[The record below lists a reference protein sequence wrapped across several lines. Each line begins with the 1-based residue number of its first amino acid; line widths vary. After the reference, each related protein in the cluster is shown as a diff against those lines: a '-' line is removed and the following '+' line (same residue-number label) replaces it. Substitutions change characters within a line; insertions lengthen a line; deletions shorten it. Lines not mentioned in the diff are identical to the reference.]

1 MRLTEALRELILL
14 KTEPLYLPSESF
26 HFFSTASPS
35 ETKKK
40 TRKEVNTTFKNV
52 SHKKTSKCKNK
63 NQRKKQT
70 KQKQNTNKRQK
81 KTPNDGE
88 K

>member
-35 ETKKK
+35 ETKKD
-40 TRKEVNTTFKNV
+40 
-52 SHKKTSKCKNK
+52 KKGSKHYI
-63 NQRKKQT
+63 
-70 KQKQNTNKRQK
+70 
-81 KTPNDGE
+81 
-88 K
+88 